1 MSEPTARILD
11 LSDYWN
17 MVRAR
22 RWVVVITAVILAFVA
37 ATYVL
42 LKPNVYVSQVKVVV
56 QPLINPTISNLPG
69 STANAL
75 TPDMGTESEIV
86 KSITIAQDVVT
97 KLNLTQTPQALL
109 KHLSVS
115 VVRDTTVMVLSY
127 KDPEPQRAAQVA
139 QAFAVAYLAQR
150 NAAVEDSVNRAKA
163 PLEAAIATNTAT
175 LKTIEAALAST
186 PSSQTAKVN
195 LLKFQLSTT
204 EATIQELTTN
214 VNGLEATGSA
224 SQGGDI
230 VQNATIP
237 NSPTG
242 PNLPLAASL
251 GLFLGAILGC
261 GVAIVSGLRENKVGG
276 RDELAHHLGAPV
288 MAVIPRVEGWS
299 RTETAELVTRE
310 EPGAP
315 ASEAYRT
322 LATNV
327 RFLRSQQPLR
337 ILVVTSAMPGEGKS
351 ATAANLAVVLAETGL
366 RTVLV
371 DADLRRPRASRFIGV
386 NDRAGLREALDGTR
400 DLVDVIQATDTEN
413 LWIVGAG
420 VVPQDPVSLLAGP
433 NADAVFDGLRRVADI
448 VVCDAPP
455 TLPVADASVLAEESD
470 AVLFVHDPSIS
481 NRTALEDAVRQLR
494 TAGANIIGG
503 VYNNISAAQRNY
515 LGYASYDE
523 YYGPDRTSFR
533 PVPAAAEV
541 PANVAADGTPKGGN
555 GWKPQ
560 GTGERKSQLP
570 GGRS

>member
-1 MSEPTARILD
+1 LSEPTARILD

-22 RWVVVITAVILAFVA
+22 RWVVIITAVVLAFAA

-42 LKPNVYVSQVKVVV
+42 LKPDVYVAQAKVVV
-56 QPLINPTISNLPG
+56 QPLVNVSVADLNG
-69 STANAL
+69 STAAAL
-75 TPDMGTESEIV
+75 QPDMPTEAEVV
-86 KSITIAQDVVT
+86 KSAPIAEAVISA
-97 KLNLTQTPQALL
+97 LGLHQTPQALV
-109 KHLSVS
+109 KHLGVS
-115 VVRDTTVMVLSY
+115 VVRDTTIMVLSFS
-127 KDPEPQRAAQVA
+127 DPDPQAAAQIA
-139 QAFAVAYLAQR
+139 QGFAKAYVAQR
-150 NAAVEDSVNRAKA
+150 NGQVQASVNATIG
-163 PLEAAIATNTAT
+163 PLNADIATDKAE
-175 LKTIEAALAST
+175 LS
-186 PSSQTAKVN
+186 KVN
-195 LLKFQLSTT
+195 QLLEQTPASQAARIQNLKF
-204 EATIQELTTN
+204 EATNLETTILAIQSRVTDIIAN
-214 VNGLEATGSA
+214 GSA
-224 SQGGDI
+224 SQGGQI
-230 VQNATIP
+230 LQEAVPPLKPA
-237 NSPTG
+237 G
-242 PNLPLAASL
+242 PKLPMAAAL
-251 GLFLGAILGC
+251 GLFIGAILGC

-276 RDELAHHLGAPV
+276 RDELAHHLSAPV
-288 MAVIPRVEGWS
+288 MAVIPRVEGWD

-337 ILVVTSAMPGEGKS
+337 ILLVTSAMPGEGKS
-351 ATAANLAVVLAETGL
+351 ATASNLAVVLAETGL

-386 NDRAGLREALDGTR
+386 SDRAGLREALDGTR

-448 VVCDAPP
+448 IVCDAPP
-455 TLPVADASVLAEESD
+455 TLPVADASVLAEASD

-503 VYNNISAAQRNY
+503 VYNNVSAAQRNY

-523 YYGPDRTSFR
+523 YYGPDRASFR
-533 PVPAAAEV
+533 PVP
-541 PANVAADGTPKGGN
+541 PAVDLPAGVTADGAAKGGN

-560 GTGERKSQLP
+560 GSTERKSQLP

>member
-1 MSEPTARILD
+1 LSEPTTRILD

-22 RWVVVITAVILAFVA
+22 RWVVVITAVILAFA
-37 ATYVL
+37 SATYVL
-42 LKPNVYVSQVKVVV
+42 LKPDVYVAQTKVVV
-56 QPLINPTISNLPG
+56 QPLV
-69 STANAL
+69 STLTSGLTGTATSLL
-75 TPDMGTESEIV
+75 TPDMPTEAEVV
-86 KSITIAQDVVT
+86 KSLKVATMVQSSQH
-97 KLNLTQTPQALL
+97 LTQPPQQIL
-109 KHLSVS
+109 KKLRVGI
-115 VVRDTTVMVLSY
+115 VPNTTVMTLSY
-127 KDPEPQRAAQVA
+127 SDPDPQRAAA
-139 QAFAVAYLAQR
+139 MANAFAAAYLAQR
-150 NAAVEDSVNRAKA
+150 NGQVADSVDRAKA
-163 PLEAAIATNTAT
+163 PLEQAISENQAKLDAVNGQ
-175 LKTIEAALAST
+175 LAQT
-186 PSSQTAKVN
+186 PSSQTAKIN
-195 LLKFQLSTT
+195 SLKFQQQTYESTIRDYT
-204 EATIQELTTN
+204 TKVNDIEAA
-214 VNGLEATGSA
+214 GAA
-224 SQGGDI
+224 AQGGDI
-230 VQNATIP
+230 VQEAVP
-237 NSPTG
+237 PSSPTK
-242 PNLPLAASL
+242 PNLVLA
-251 GLFLGAILGC
+251 AILGLIVGAVIGC
-261 GVAIVSGLRENKVGG
+261 AVAIISGLRENKVGG

-288 MAVIPRVEGWS
+288 MAVIPRVEGWDHA
-299 RTETAELVTRE
+299 ETAELVTRE

-327 RFLRSQQPLR
+327 RFLRSQQPMR
-337 ILVVTSAMPGEGKS
+337 ILVITSAMPGEGKS
-351 ATAANLAVVLAETGL
+351 ATASNLAVVLAETGL

-420 VVPQDPVSLLAGP
+420 VLPQDPVSLLAGP
-433 NADAVFDGLRRVADI
+433 NASAVFDGLRRVADV

-494 TAGANIIGG
+494 TAGGNIIGG

-523 YYGPDRTSFR
+523 YYGPDRTQFR
-533 PVPAAAEV
+533 PVPSADAPAAKGSD
-541 PANVAADGTPKGGN
+541 AAKGGN
-555 GWKPQ
+555 GWKPAAS
-560 GTGERKSQLP
+560 GERTSQLP